1 MVHGF
6 PIMFIVSTYHGF
18 VKLHRI
24 LLLPIFSTVTYA
36 IDFSEQP
43 IYELPQSNDLLSFLC
58 VIFDIGLRHPESAY
72 QQVVGLSKISVR
84 QYTKNNTPNFLK
96 QPSREER

>member
-1 MVHGF
+1 
-6 PIMFIVSTYHGF
+6 MFIVFTYHGF

-58 VIFDIGLRHPESAY
+58 VIFDIGLRHPESASY
-72 QQVVGLSKISVR
+72 QQVVGLSEMAVR
-84 QYTKNNTPNFLK
+84 CTKKRYPKFLGAAK
-96 QPSREER
+96 SGGEIED